1 MIGCFCAV
9 YPKYNKGLNYYQE
22 FWRTYLMNEMMI
34 SKIKEFSSDNKLLDV
49 KIVELEVNLRGMIGR
64 VYGYLV
70 D

>member
-1 MIGCFCAV
+1 
-9 YPKYNKGLNYYQE
+9 
-22 FWRTYLMNEMMI
+22 MNEMMI